1 MTSAKVSKASY
12 VHIAK
17 KKNKKKQTTGLP
29 EKMPLRAG
37 LELSARH
44 LPSTGETLD
53 SVTSTTVGVGRGR
66 GVMQK
71 PNLDS

>member
-1 MTSAKVSKASY
+1 MLMKSAGVPKASC

-17 KKNKKKQTTGLP
+17 ITTGLP
-29 EKMPLRAG
+29 EKMPHRAG

-44 LPSTGETLD
+44 LPSMGEVLD
-53 SVTSTTVGVGRGR
+53 SVTSTTVGVGGGR
-66 GVMQK
+66 GILQK

>member
-17 KKNKKKQTTGLP
+17 KNTGLP
-29 EKMPLRAG
+29 EKTPLRAG

-44 LPSTGETLD
+44 LPSTGEALD
-53 SVTSTTVGVGRGR
+53 SITSTTMGVGRGR
-66 GVMQK
+66 GVLQK